1 MRFASNDKSLLITMF
16 LQLENRNDIT
26 LVFDLENMNGMCFEF
41 ARFLGFDN
49 MQIKSHSIEVFRAS
63 QNEIHVLLSSSVSNV
78 SNSRQAGSDEIN
90 IYLINTSV
98 YTV

>member
-49 MQIKSHSIEVFRAS
+49 MQIKSRSIEVFRAS
-63 QNEIHVLLSSSVSNV
+63 QNEIHVLLSSCVSNV